1 MLINQAN
8 PTKIITPRIT
18 ECRRNKKTEKKTLQL
33 KRLPIYKEEKSSELR
48 VEGKQTRRN
57 KIKTNIILLT
67 FTLNILIKYIYYY
80 CYVLRYKYV
89 WIIFI

>member
-18 ECRRNKKTEKKTLQL
+18 ECSRNKKTEKKTLQL

>member
-18 ECRRNKKTEKKTLQL
+18 ECRRNKKTKKKTLQL